1 MRRLAGPDGAV
12 AWQPHG
18 FLRSHALAL
27 SGSGAA
33 AQVGGGRLDIAWK
46 GRQVLMRC
54 RGSDDAEA
62 GQARRQ
68 AHGDTVPDED
78 DGGAAMDPMGDGKR

>member
-1 MRRLAGPDGAV
+1 MRRPAGPDGAV

-27 SGSGAA
+27 SDSGAA
-33 AQVGGGRLDIAWK
+33 AQVGGGRLDIARK

-54 RGSDDAEA
+54 RGSDNAKA
-62 GQARRQ
+62 GQARRW
-68 AHGDTVPDED
+68 AHGDAVPDED
-78 DGGAAMDPMGDGKR
+78 GGGAAMDPMGDGKR